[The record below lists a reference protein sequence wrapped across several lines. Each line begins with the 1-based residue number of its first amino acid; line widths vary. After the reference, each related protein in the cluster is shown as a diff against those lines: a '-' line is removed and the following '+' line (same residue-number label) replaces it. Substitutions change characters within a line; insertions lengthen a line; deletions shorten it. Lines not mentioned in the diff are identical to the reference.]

1 MKPEFLDAL
10 RRLGKSWYTI
20 SDLQKIIG
28 LARPSLRVFL
38 SRWTKARRLERVR
51 QGVYRLPGTPLDLE
65 RFATEYYFPA
75 YLSFESA
82 LARYGILSQVPYALT
97 FATTRRSRRL
107 RLAEAELE
115 YRQVQPDLYF
125 GFEQEGGVYVARPE
139 KALLDQLY
147 MVARGR
153 ARLELEAL
161 NLRPLRRGILRRY
174 ARAYP
179 DAVRTRLWN
188 IGLE

>member
-1 MKPEFLDAL
+1 MKPELLDVL

-20 SDLQKIIG
+20 SDLQKITG

-51 QGVYRLPGTPLDLE
+51 QGVYRLPGTGLDLA

-107 RLAEAELE
+107 RLAEAEIE
-115 YRQVQPDLYF
+115 YRQVRSDLYF
-125 GFEQEGGVYVARPE
+125 GFEQEGGVYIARPE

-161 NLRPLRRGILRRY
+161 NLRPLRRSILRRY

-179 DAVRTRLWN
+179 DAVRTRLRN